1 MEMIPSVTYL
11 TTNEVVPWE
20 VTKKRACIHLPN
32 ISSKSHLPM
41 SHIPWQSTPQRPMNL
56 DILVGDGSISFTGPM
71 PSFGIH
77 CFFLQLVRNS
87 SVLPT
92 LTEEFG
98 KVGKTENAAKVDHYF
113 LFISSNSI
121 CLCNVHLPST
131 RLPLWCHLFGVCL
144 IDAFSVVVSFH
155 CIFPLCEMHP
165 ISSPDDI
172 TNTIANSNDYDDLF
186 RDSSSVW
193 SFFFFGPKKIRA
205 YFLWHRCPFCI
216 HEQISV

>member
-1 MEMIPSVTYL
+1 
-11 TTNEVVPWE
+11 
-20 VTKKRACIHLPN
+20 
-32 ISSKSHLPM
+32 
-41 SHIPWQSTPQRPMNL
+41 MNL

-131 RLPLWCHLFGVCL
+131 RLPL
-144 IDAFSVVVSFH
+144 
-155 CIFPLCEMHP
+155 
-165 ISSPDDI
+165 
-172 TNTIANSNDYDDLF
+172 
-186 RDSSSVW
+186 
-193 SFFFFGPKKIRA
+193 
-205 YFLWHRCPFCI
+205 
-216 HEQISV
+216 